1 MIEDNINGYIDVI
14 DHPRVWNWLND
25 LAKREPFLFYAL
37 VRDNSIY
44 LERFL
49 GKPEKQTTSEWD
61 KCWFY
66 TYKGLQFKILS
77 NENGTVFLCK
87 TITTE
92 EDFKNDFKLGIAVI
106 NFLEEILMKVSGTT
120 C

>member
-1 MIEDNINGYIDVI
+1 M
-14 DHPRVWNWLND
+14 
-25 LAKREPFLFYAL
+25 
-37 VRDNSIY
+37 
-44 LERFL
+44 
-49 GKPEKQTTSEWD
+49 
-61 KCWFY
+61 
-66 TYKGLQFKILS
+66 S